1 MPKIIPIYGSGSE
14 GLSDEPEVKV
24 DYKNKGEKINITYIF
39 PGYSVSKFKRKVN
52 EKWKHF
58 REVRMSGTGSY
69 SVDANPLLPSF
80 GRFVQIPLN
89 YRVVKVRSRRLNPI
103 PDKKY
108 TITWAEEIVWDEDA
122 IRFVKKVYGVDKFL
136 PEKVV
141 EHSGPYFMDGYKVLL
156 VHVRPLQY
164 NPGKRLLS
172 IYGKIK
178 VYIGLSKIEDSEIEE
193 EEKLYEWALT
203 DTFNNLEGFG
213 NLILN
218 PGRKVFEEIEH
229 KRNPRAD
236 ISDERRKTEF
246 LIIYDKDL
254 KRPAEMLKAWK
265 EKRGIRTKI
274 VCIKTVGNRPE
285 KIKGY
290 IQYERLTRSPRLRYV
305 LLFGDVDKITVSQEE
320 GRHAEIT
327 DHYFYTHKDANNS
340 ECLLPWVSGGR
351 IPVEKEED
359 GMSVVDQIIRY
370 EKEPPFDPE
379 YYKRMTVAGCFEAS
393 KDEEGGYQDGR
404 ANENFMKTMED
415 IRKHMISQGFK
426 VNRVYFSNTKK
437 SKPFIYRDGTP
448 VPREV
453 KDEIITDQNTATKL
467 LIGYINEGQLIVCHR
482 GHGWWDG
489 WCWDGSCVQGFKTN
503 DLKSITSD
511 CPSVLFSIN
520 CLTGSFHESSKNIF
534 AEKILA
540 LNGGAPTLIAAN
552 FITST
557 WHNDSMAKALFDA
570 LWPGIIPAFPKT
582 NISFPVKNRRIG
594 DLLNYAKA
602 YLLVKHGANAETKEQ
617 FELYHII
624 GDPTLEIWEDEPSSV
639 RLRARIMRDALY
651 ITMNTCPR
659 AAVLTIW
666 HRDNLLK
673 RIKPLRP
680 RATVSLK
687 DLGRKPPYSI
697 CLSAPGC
704 RFTEVTARH

>member
-1 MPKIIPIYGSGSE
+1 MPRIIPIYGSGSE

-24 DYKNKGEKINITYIF
+24 NYKNKGEKIIITYIF
-39 PGYSVSKFKRKVN
+39 PGYSISNVKRKVN
-52 EKWKHF
+52 NKWKHF
-58 REVRMSGTGSY
+58 REVGMSGTGFY
-69 SVDANPLLPSF
+69 SVDADPLLPSF
-80 GRFVQIPLN
+80 GRFVQIPPN
-89 YRVVKVRSRRLNPI
+89 SRVVKVRSRRFNRI

-108 TITWAEEIVWDEDA
+108 TITWAEETVWDEDA
-122 IRFVKKVYGVDKFL
+122 IRFVKKVYEVDKFL

-141 EHSGPYFMDGYKVLL
+141 EHSGPYYMDGYKVLL

-164 NPGKRLLS
+164 NPGERLLS
-172 IYGKIK
+172 IWGKMK
-178 VYIGLSKIEDSEIEE
+178 VYIKLSKIEDSEIEE
-193 EEKLYEWALT
+193 EEKLYEWALP
-203 DTFNNLEGFG
+203 DPFNNLEGFG

-218 PGRKVFEEIEH
+218 PGREVFEEIEH

-254 KRPAEMLKAWK
+254 KRPAERLKAWK

-274 VCIKTVGNRPE
+274 VSIKTVRNRPE
-285 KIKGY
+285 KIKKY

-327 DHYFYTHKDANNS
+327 DHYFYTHKDADNS

-415 IRKHMISQGFK
+415 IRKHMISQGFE

-448 VPREV
+448 VPQEV
-453 KDEIITDQNTATKL
+453 KDEIITDKNTATKL
-467 LIGYINEGQLIVCHR
+467 LIGYINEGQLIACHR

-489 WCWDGSCVQGFKTN
+489 WCEPRFKIN
-503 DLKSITSD
+503 DLTSISSD
-511 CPSVLFSIN
+511 CPCALFNIN
-520 CLTGSFHESSKNIF
+520 CYTGDFDEPEKSF
-534 AEKILA
+534 AEQILT
-540 LNGGAPTLIAAN
+540 LNGGAPALISAN
-552 FITST
+552 SLTYR
-557 WHNDSMAKALFDA
+557 WRNDSMAKALFDA
-570 LWPGIIPAFPKT
+570 IWPGIIPAFPKT
-582 NISFPVKNRRIG
+582 NVSYPVKNRRFG

-602 YLLVKHGANAETKEQ
+602 YLLVRHGANPETKEQ
-617 FELYHII
+617 FEMYHII

-639 RLRARIMRDALY
+639 RLRASIMRDILY
-651 ITMNTCPR
+651 IKMNTCPR
-659 AAVLTIW
+659 DAVLTIW

-673 RIKPLRP
+673 RIKPLSP
-680 RATVSLK
+680 WETIALK
-687 DLGRKPPYSI
+687 DLGKDPPYSI
-697 CLSAPGC
+697 CLSAPGY
-704 RFTEVTARH
+704 RFAEVTAWY

>member
-1 MPKIIPIYGSGSE
+1 MPRIIPIYGSGRN

-24 DYKNKGEKINITYIF
+24 DYKNRGEKIIVTYIF
-39 PGYSVSKFKRKVN
+39 PGYSVSSFKRKVSK
-52 EKWKHF
+52 KWRHF
-58 REVRMSGTGSY
+58 KEVGMSGTGFY
-69 SVDANPLLPSF
+69 SVDTDPLLPSF
-80 GRFVQIPLN
+80 GRFVQIPTN
-89 YRVVKVRSRRLNPI
+89 YRVVKVRSRRFNPI

-108 TITWAEEIVWDEDA
+108 TITWAEDTAWDEDGIILV
-122 IRFVKKVYGVDKFL
+122 IRKVNKFL

-141 EHSGPYFMDGYKVLL
+141 EHSGPYYMDGYKVLL

-164 NPGKRLLS
+164 NSEKRLLK

-178 VYIGLSKIEDSEIEE
+178 VYIELSKIKDSEIEE
-193 EEKLYEWALT
+193 EEKLNEGALT
-203 DTFNNLEGFG
+203 DSFNNLEGFG

-218 PGRKVFEEIEH
+218 PSRKVFEQIEH
-229 KRNPRAD
+229 NRNSGAD
-236 ISDERRKTEF
+236 ISDERGKTEL
-246 LIIYDKDL
+246 LIIYGKDL
-254 KRPAEMLKAWK
+254 KRPAERLKAWK

-274 VCIKTVGNRPE
+274 VSIKTVGNRAE
-285 KIKGY
+285 KIKKY
-290 IQYERLTRSPRLRYV
+290 IKKKERLTRSPHLRYV
-305 LLFGDVDKITVSQEE
+305 LLFGDVGKITVSQEE
-320 GRHAEIT
+320 GRYSEIT
-327 DHYFYTHKDANNS
+327 DHYFYTHKDAGPS

-370 EKEPPFDPE
+370 EKEPPFDPK
-379 YYKRMTVAGCFEAS
+379 YYKRMTVASTFEAG
-393 KDEEGGYQDGR
+393 KDVEGGYQDRRDTG
-404 ANENFMKTMED
+404 NFMKTMED

-467 LIGYINEGQLIVCHR
+467 LIGYVNEGQLIACHR

-489 WCWDGSCVQGFKTN
+489 WCEPRFKIN
-503 DLKSITSD
+503 DLKSIRSD
-511 CPSVLFSIN
+511 CPCVLFSIN
-520 CLTGSFHESSKNIF
+520 CLTGSFHEPSKDIF

-552 FITST
+552 WITYR
-557 WHNDSMAKALFDA
+557 WRNDSMAKALFDA
-570 LWPGIIPAFPKT
+570 VWPGIIPAFPKT
-582 NISFPVKNRRIG
+582 NISYPVKNRRLG

-639 RLRARIMRDALY
+639 RLRASIMRDTLY
-651 ITMNTCPR
+651 IKMNTCPR
-659 AAVLTIW
+659 DAVLTIW

-673 RIKPLRP
+673 RIKPLSRWETI
-680 RATVSLK
+680 ALK
-687 DLGRKPPYSI
+687 DLGRDPPYSI
-697 CLSAPGC
+697 CLSAPGY
-704 RFTEVTARH
+704 RFAEVTAWH

>member
-1 MPKIIPIYGSGSE
+1 MPRIIPIYGSGS
-14 GLSDEPEVKV
+14 GSLSDEPEVKV
-24 DYKNKGEKINITYIF
+24 DYKNKGEKIVITYTF
-39 PGYSVSKFKRKVN
+39 PGYSVSNVKRKVN
-52 EKWKHF
+52 NKWKPF
-58 REVRMSGTGSY
+58 GEVGMSGTGLY
-69 SVDANPLLPSF
+69 SIDADPLLPSF
-80 GRFVQIPLN
+80 GRFIQIPPN
-89 YRVVKVRSRRLNPI
+89 YSAVKVHYRKFNPI

-108 TITWAEEIVWDEDA
+108 TITWAGKIVWDEDV
-122 IRFVKKVYGVDKFL
+122 IRFVKKVYEVDKFF

-141 EHSGPYFMDGYKVLL
+141 EHSGPYYMDGYKVLL

-164 NPGKRLLS
+164 NPGKKLLR
-172 IYGKIK
+172 IYGKIR
-178 VYIGLSKIEDSEIEE
+178 VYIGLSRIENPEIEE
-193 EEKLYEWALT
+193 EDELYEWALT
-203 DTFNNLEGFG
+203 DPFTNLEGFG

-218 PGRKVFEEIEH
+218 PGREIFQEIGH
-229 KRNPRAD
+229 NRKPRAE

-246 LIIYDKDL
+246 LIIYGKDL
-254 KRPAEMLKAWK
+254 KRPAERLKAWK

-274 VCIKTVGNRPE
+274 VSIKTVNNRPE

-290 IQYERLTRSPRLRYV
+290 IQYERSTRSPRLRYV
-305 LLFGDVDKITVSQEE
+305 LLFGGVDKITVSQEE

-327 DHYFYTHKDANNS
+327 DHYFYTHKDADNS

-370 EKEPPFDPE
+370 EKEPPFEPE
-379 YYKRMTVAGCFEAS
+379 YYKRVTVAGCFEAS

-404 ANENFMKTMED
+404 AKENSIKTMEE
-415 IRKHMISQGFK
+415 IRKHMLSQGFE
-426 VNRVYFSNTKK
+426 VNPVYFSKTKK
-437 SKPFIYRDGTP
+437 GKPLIYRDGTP

-453 KDEIITDQNTATKL
+453 KDHIITDQNTAAKL
-467 LIGYINEGQLIVCHR
+467 LIGYINEGQLIACHR

-489 WCWDGSCVQGFKTN
+489 WREPRFKTK
-503 DLKSITSD
+503 DLKSISSD
-511 CPSVLFSIN
+511 RPCVLFSIN
-520 CLTGSFHESSKNIF
+520 CLTGSFHEPSKDNF
-534 AEKILA
+534 AQKMLA

-570 LWPGIIPAFPKT
+570 VWPGIIPAFPKT
-582 NISFPVKNRRIG
+582 NISYPVKNRRIG

-602 YLLVKHGANAETKEQ
+602 YLLVKHGTNAETKEQ

-624 GDPTLEIWEDEPSSV
+624 GDPTLEIWEDEPSSL
-639 RLRARIMRDALY
+639 RLRASIMRDTLC

-680 RATVSLK
+680 RATVALK
-687 DLGRKPPYSI
+687 DLGREPPYSI

-704 RFTEVTARH
+704 RFTEATA